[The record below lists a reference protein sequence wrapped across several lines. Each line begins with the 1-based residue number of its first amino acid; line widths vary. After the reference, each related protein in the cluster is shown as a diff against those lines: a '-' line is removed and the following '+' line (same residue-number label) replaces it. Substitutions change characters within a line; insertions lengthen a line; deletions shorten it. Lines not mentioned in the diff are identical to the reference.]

1 MKHKEK
7 YYVGDVIHYRLAAET
22 SDNSHWNE
30 LFLPVLGVIVKIQ
43 VLSKNERRYHV
54 LNNKKVTIINDKIY
68 HIKHFFKENKN
79 A

>member
-7 YYVGDVIHYRLAAET
+7 YHVGDIIEYNLLAWEIINT
-22 SDNSHWNE
+22 E
-30 LFLPVLGVIVKIQ
+30 FVQGLIVKIE